1 MNIPTHKLVD
11 GVRVDLS
18 KKEIQDHL
26 DSWKKSEEEHKK
38 IAEKLDRKKMLSEKY
53 PDLHEEIE
61 NIYKIL
67 EKKQ

>member
-18 KKEIQDHL
+18 EKEIQDQL
-26 DSWKKSEEEHKK
+26 ESWKKSEEEHKK
-38 IAEKLDRKKMLSEKY
+38 IAVKLDRKKMLSEKY